1 MFFWAFGDNAF
12 NSCWNA
18 YLDQRNCY
26 TPLFL
31 APDSVTPAKHME
43 AIRDGV
49 QDYEILKMLKE
60 ALDRHK
66 GKSKGETVAMAEALL
81 TDWVNKVLE
90 PIGEKE
96 ILWTVEKDRT
106 IADTVREMALILL
119 AKLSKL

>member
-1 MFFWAFGDNAF
+1 
-12 NSCWNA
+12 
-18 YLDQRNCY
+18 
-26 TPLFL
+26 
-31 APDSVTPAKHME
+31 ME

-66 GKSKGETVAMAEALL
+66 GKSKGETVEMAEALL

-96 ILWTVEKDRT
+96 ILWAVEKDRT